1 MWEFYLVTSELN
13 FRYQGQMVF
22 QIQLAKRPD
31 VVPITRDYFH
41 SFEAENSVQKAAL
54 TRPSAA

>member
-13 FRYQGQMVF
+13 FRYQGKMVF

-31 VVPITRDYFH
+31 VLPIT
-41 SFEAENSVQKAAL
+41 
-54 TRPSAA
+54 